1 MKRLPSIEFTGTA
14 PKWQDQ
20 VRDKGCLKHDSL
32 RPQPLYTDWVK
43 QFIRHFGNGY
53 SAGMVLREC

>member
-1 MKRLPSIEFTGTA
+1 MKRLPSIEFTGTG

-20 VRDKGCLKHDSL
+20 VRDKRCLKHDSL
-32 RPQPLYTDWVK
+32 RTQPLYIDRGK